1 MHPVGNRDLSR
12 ANEEEDDFSLAEDAL
27 RNLSLSSDSTIDS
40 LLSLDENPTPPVS
53 PAPGPTVEVV
63 DAASASFSSFRLVEH
78 KPAPIVP
85 RLVIRND
92 PPSTAEIPPTPIA
105 LRLEGVLPERT
116 AEPTSPVGIHRTEQ
130 NGLAGTTFRSLRHV
144 DGIGLGV
151 VIGSP
156 GETPEGATTTSPQ
169 LSSSPDYFGPAV
181 ATSPATTP
189 SLGSPREGF
198 RLTLGS
204 LGPAS
209 PTGSAPPSPLVMRSS
224 AFGSDLLRPRT
235 PLTPSHVPGAPTLGA
250 GGSTFEWF
258 SFSPPASPIS
268 PVIRSVI
275 EGN

>member
-1 MHPVGNRDLSR
+1 MHKLP
-12 ANEEEDDFSLAEDAL
+12 
-27 RNLSLSSDSTIDS
+27 T
-40 LLSLDENPTPPVS
+40 DENPTPPIS
-53 PAPGPTVEVV
+53 PTSGPAVEVV
-63 DAASASFSSFRLVEH
+63 DPASASFASFRPMRN

-92 PPSTAEIPPTPIA
+92 PPSKAEIPPTPIA
-105 LRLEGVLPERT
+105 LRLEGVLPDRT
-116 AEPTSPVGIHRTEQ
+116 AEPTFPVGVRRIEQ

-151 VIGSP
+151 VIDSP
-156 GETPEGATTTSPQ
+156 AGTPEATATNSPQ
-169 LSSSPDYFGPAV
+169 LSSSPDYFGPAF
-181 ATSPATTP
+181 APSPARSSVTTP
-189 SLGSPREGF
+189 SLEANRGGF
-198 RLTLGS
+198 RLALGS

-268 PVIRSVI
+268 RSVI